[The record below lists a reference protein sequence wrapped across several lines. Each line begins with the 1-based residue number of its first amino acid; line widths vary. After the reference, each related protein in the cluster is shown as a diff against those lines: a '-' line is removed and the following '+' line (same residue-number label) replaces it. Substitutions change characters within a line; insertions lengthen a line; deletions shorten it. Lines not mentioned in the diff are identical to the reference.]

1 MTEMR
6 TGHWL
11 AGLTGLGIAL
21 MTMPLCA
28 EVVSGRILTGTP
40 EQPLA
45 GVGIEVQAS
54 GTTRRLDQASSADGA
69 FRFDLDTLF
78 TPQALDTEILNVIF
92 SKPGFR
98 SYVFSRRTRQRGVFS
113 IGALQ
118 IRMEAIN
125 AEPAPGPGTGDADG
139 EQLRRIFHG
148 DYALFGEDDSPER
161 LLEQLNERLPRHLRR
176 GIVTH
181 LQRLHLPA
189 DVTIDALPGEL
200 QSADSVAM
208 RRFAREQNA
217 LAVIQGEAELV
228 GADGDGV
235 IEMASEFS
243 VIPDLPEFHP
253 GTLHIDDVIPAD
265 EIRPTRLSKQLSE
278 TWGGSTVF
286 AMALDETRRAIH
298 ETDPAKRRERLQRAE
313 QFLKA
318 QQRDLPADDILKQQI
333 EDLVAFITRARQP

>member
-1 MTEMR
+1 MR

-54 GTTRRLDQASSADGA
+54 GTTRRLDQTSSADGA

-125 AEPAPGPGTGDADG
+125 AEPAPGPGTGDG

-208 RRFAREQNA
+208 RRFAREQDA

-278 TWGGSTVF
+278 TWGGSTRCSRWHSTRH
-286 AMALDETRRAIH
+286 AGRSTRPTRRNGANACSAPNSSSRRSSAIC
-298 ETDPAKRRERLQRAE
+298 RR
-313 QFLKA
+313 
-318 QQRDLPADDILKQQI
+318 
-333 EDLVAFITRARQP
+333 TTS